1 MGDTEKDL
9 FCSEKIRDSIFYKT
23 RYTMA
28 VCDIAPVLPGH
39 SLIIPIR
46 HVDDPVQL
54 TDEEVV
60 DMFNVLRKIKPVLSK
75 VFAKGSDSYNLT
87 AQIGKYSGMSIP
99 HLHMHVIPRA
109 SNDEFQHDNNRI
121 YDMIEHSKR
130 ITTEEMASR
139 VTLLK
144 KELERNDYE

>member
-23 RYTMA
+23 KYTMA

-46 HVDDPVQL
+46 HVSDPIHL
-54 TDEEVV
+54 MDEEVV
-60 DMFNVLRKIKPVLSK
+60 DMFNVLKKIKPVLSK

-99 HLHMHVIPRA
+99 HLHMHVIPR
-109 SNDEFQHDNNRI
+109 SGNDEFQQDNNRI
-121 YDMIEHSKR
+121 YDMIEHAKSITSK
-130 ITTEEMASR
+130 EMTSR

-144 KELERNDYE
+144 KELEHNNDE